1 MQLTVRVADSA
12 TPPLESQQTASVTI
26 TVERNQFPPVFRNL
40 PTTRSLPRTAG
51 FGFSV
56 YTVFANDSDIRVNL
70 LFLNHIHVLHNSKV
84 CIIVYA
90 SSKLLAYISEG
101 ETLFEYMNN
110 IYCYRFQSPFNV
122 VSYSLVSGT
131 NQFQID
137 QTTGQITLQTNSL
150 TQAEYVVSI
159 SFLCSCLY

>member
-1 MQLTVRVADSA
+1 M
-12 TPPLESQQTASVTI
+12 ESQQTASVTI

-84 CIIVYA
+84 YCICIEQITC
-90 SSKLLAYISEG
+90 ISEG
-101 ETLFEYMNN
+101 ETSFEYMYN